1 MVSAADP
8 GRVRVSTAL
17 PVPSGTITS
26 VFTDTEGS
34 TQRWQRDR
42 GSMEDAVRGHDTLVR
57 AAIAASGGSAFETI
71 GDAICAA
78 FARP

>member
-1 MVSAADP
+1 
-8 GRVRVSTAL
+8 
-17 PVPSGTITS
+17 
-26 VFTDTEGS
+26 
-34 TQRWQRDR
+34 
-42 GSMEDAVRGHDTLVR
+42 MEDAVRGHDTLVR